1 MRRWILIAVVVAVA
15 IIIAIALL
23 IWLLPLWLLIT
34 LAILLALFLLFLPIQ
49 IAVQTR
55 QHGLEATVW
64 VQLKLPLLKFSKA
77 VNITDKVRK
86 ALQKALKQWRKRR
99 SKKAHAANAA
109 SPAQGPLA
117 ERPVAGHP
125 QPPPPKPPQP
135 KRPPPPPIRPVMQAV
150 RPPMRYFA
158 RHIRFS
164 QCRLRVGIGGFD
176 AMQSAL
182 LAGALWSVV
191 GTVLGVAS
199 TLIRLDPDVPKIAI
213 VPNFSGPTWRLQ
225 ADCIVHFR
233 LGHAIVAGV
242 WALGRL
248 LREKELVRWWQESRR
263 RKGVEGSGRKSDS
276 GPDEDGHGKH
286 QGHD

>member
-1 MRRWILIAVVVAVA
+1 MRRWIFIAVVVAVA

-77 VNITDKVRK
+77 INITDKLRQ

-99 SKKAHAANAA
+99 RKQGHAASAA
-109 SPAQGPLA
+109 PPAQGPLGKHLL
-117 ERPVAGHP
+117 AGPP
-125 QPPPPKPPQP
+125 QPKPPQPKPLQP
-135 KRPPPPPIRPVMQAV
+135 KRPPPPPFRPVMHAV
-150 RPPMRYFA
+150 RQPMRYFA

-164 QCRLRVGIGGFD
+164 QCRLRAEIGGFD

-191 GTVLGVAS
+191 GTALGVAS
-199 TLIRLDPDVPKIAI
+199 TLIRLEPGVSKIAI

-225 ADCIVHFR
+225 TDCILHFR

-242 WALGRL
+242 WALVRL
-248 LREKELVRWWQESRR
+248 LREKELVRWWQQGRR
-263 RKGVEGSGRKSDS
+263 RKGVEGSG
-276 GPDEDGHGKH
+276 
-286 QGHD
+286 

>member
-1 MRRWILIAVVVAVA
+1 MRRWIFIAVVVAVA

-55 QHGLEATVW
+55 QHGLEATMW

-77 VNITDKVRK
+77 INITDKVRQ

-99 SKKAHAANAA
+99 RKKGHAASA
-109 SPAQGPLA
+109 SPSAQ
-117 ERPVAGHP
+117 RS
-125 QPPPPKPPQP
+125 QP
-135 KRPPPPPIRPVMQAV
+135 KRPPPPPLRPVMHAV
-150 RPPMRYFA
+150 RQPMRYFA

-164 QCRLRVGIGGFD
+164 QCRLRAEIGGFD

-191 GTVLGVAS
+191 GMVLGVAG
-199 TLIRLDPDVPKIAI
+199 TLIRMEPGVPKIAI

-242 WALGRL
+242 WALVRL
-248 LREKELVRWWQESRR
+248 LRENELVRWWQQGRR
-263 RKGVEGSGRKSDS
+263 RKGVEGSG
-276 GPDEDGHGKH
+276 
-286 QGHD
+286 